1 MLKEI
6 AIITI
11 SVTNLNSVEEA
22 YTEYLGYET
31 VERGAVSE
39 ELAELWQA
47 PDMTEKNYVLMRP
60 SKMAPVYLRFVE
72 NDPVES
78 YAPMQTYGWNAF
90 ELVVKSPDAL
100 VPHLE
105 NSPFEVLGPPKDL
118 YPSEGSPRVMQ
129 VRGPADEIIYMTRP
143 AGGAKM
149 GTYEDT
155 FVGRSF
161 IVVGGGPKMSKLQNY
176 YSENYG
182 MPVAPAQDY
191 AITII
196 SRLNDKPLD
205 TTYGLSVVPLP
216 SGSLIELD
224 EYPKFMRPRETKPGS
239 IPPGI
244 ASVSFTAN
252 ELDLVKVEWISE
264 PRPISAMPYNGRRVG
279 LVQGAAGEWIEL
291 IEAELVDAELPTE
304 TQP

>member
-11 SVTNLNSVEEA
+11 SVTNLSSVEEA
-22 YTEYLGYET
+22 YSRYFGYET
-31 VERGAVSE
+31 VDRGAVSE

-47 PDMTEKNYVLMRP
+47 PSMLEKNYVLMRP
-60 SKMAPVYLRFVE
+60 AKMSPVYLRFIE
-72 NDPVES
+72 NDPVDS

-100 VPHLE
+100 VPHLQ

-118 YPSEGSPRVMQ
+118 YPAAGSPRVMQ
-129 VRGPADEIIYMTRP
+129 VRGPANEIIYLTRP
-143 AGGAKM
+143 AGSEKI

-161 IVVGGGPKMSKLQNY
+161 IVINGGPNMSTLQNY
-176 YSENYG
+176 YSDNYG

-205 TTYGLSVVPLP
+205 TKYPLSVVPLP

-224 EYPKFMRPRETKPGS
+224 EYPYFASPREIKPGF
-239 IPPGI
+239 IPSGI

-252 ELDLVKVEWISE
+252 TLDLVKTKWISE
-264 PRPISAMPYNGRRVG
+264 PRIITAMPYNGRRAG
-279 LVQGAAGEWIEL
+279 LLQGAAGEWIEL
-291 IEAELVDAELPTE
+291 IEAEITEAELPTE

>member
-11 SVTNLNSVEEA
+11 SVSQLGPVEKA
-22 YTEYLGYET
+22 YQEYLGYET
-31 VERGAVSE
+31 VEAATVSE
-39 ELAELWQA
+39 ELADLWQA
-47 PDMTEKNYVLMRP
+47 PLMTEKNYILMRP

-72 NDPVES
+72 NDPVDS
-78 YAPMQTYGWNAF
+78 YAPKQTYGWNAF
-90 ELVVKSPDAL
+90 ELAVKSPDAL

-105 NSPFEVLGPPKDL
+105 GSPFEVLGPPKDL
-118 YPSEGSPRVMQ
+118 YPTEGAPRVMQ

-143 AGGAKM
+143 AGGGKVDK
-149 GTYEDT
+149 YHDT

-161 IVVGGGPKMSKLQNY
+161 IVVNGGPSMSKMQDYYGKNY
-176 YSENYG
+176 DMVSS
-182 MPVAPAQDY
+182 PPQDY

-205 TTYGLSVVPLP
+205 TTYPLSIVPLP

-224 EYPKFMRPRETKPGS
+224 EYPKWARERETTAGHL
-239 IPPGI
+239 PPGI

-252 ELDLVKVEWISE
+252 NLDLVKARWVSE
-264 PRPISAMPYNGRRVG
+264 PRVVEAAPYNGRRVG
-279 LVQGAAGEWIEL
+279 IVLGAAGEWIEL
-291 IEAELVDAELPTE
+291 IEDQDAMAEELPVAE
-304 TQP
+304 